1 MSRLEFNLTFP
12 PSTNNLFANKKSG
25 GRVPS
30 TKYKSWRAEAGW
42 EINRQRLTLPNSMK
56 GVPGDQLANVRIL
69 VNVARVSAARDLDN
83 LIKPIL
89 DLLVNM
95 QVLIDDTV
103 KYVNLIEIR
112 LSALDRPSDL
122 LVIVAW

>member
-1 MSRLEFNLTFP
+1 
-12 PSTNNLFANKKSG
+12 
-25 GRVPS
+25 
-30 TKYKSWRAEAGW
+30 
-42 EINRQRLTLPNSMK
+42 
-56 GVPGDQLANVRIL
+56 VRIL